1 MNVTIIQPP
10 LVQLN
15 TPYPSGAYLKS
26 FFQMIRDGKIEGL
39 SQNLIGKV
47 RWLDLSTALFHKIFC
62 RQGLTKLFALTEKK
76 ALSMA
81 DSADE
86 ETSFQL
92 RRYVSCQTLWIN
104 WIDRI
109 VEILC
114 GGNSAREFCHEF
126 VRSPHAPRGN
136 RMENFFGELSEQGRD
151 ITTDDAKILAS
162 LALADLADYITTV
175 FDNNFRLISYAEHL
189 GTSTASFDDVIK
201 GLKSPVL
208 NEFYKDVLQDAFE
221 KKDACKTVSS
231 ELNHLFL
238 ISVPFPGCFEAAVY
252 TAREIRKLYGE
263 KAIIATG
270 GGYINTELR
279 SLSEIRFFDYFDFI
293 SYDMGYGSYIHL
305 LEKFSAAHYAVAA
318 QDAPLTYDTS
328 AVISTLNET
337 PLYKMKYRSSG
348 KIIGQSD
355 TTEGFQKYAE
365 LESKVCRIL
374 IPDFSEINFS
384 KYPRLADDTNPMHS
398 IWNDGAWLKAYMAH
412 GCYWHRCA
420 FCDTQL
426 EYVNRFCKVG
436 ASHLCDGLTEQAQK
450 TGVWGIH
457 FVDEACPPSSM
468 IDFGIRNC
476 RNEKTNGK
484 KLTWWGNIRFEKTFT
499 RDMADFLSYS
509 GLTAV
514 SGGIEIATGD
524 GLSAVNKGTTMEN
537 IVAATC
543 AFKEAGILVHSYM
556 IFGFYQ
562 QSEQDLINSMETLRQ
577 LFAAGLLDSAFWHK
591 FTLTLHSTVYKEW
604 QDGKHPELKIITGNE
619 ESRNRFAENDL
630 HFAGEH
636 KSAKYSEGLNAALD
650 AWMHGQNLETNV
662 QRWFTFYMPRP
673 TLPKDYID
681 RLIEKY
687 EARRDAAYREPVT
700 NKSRLFWLGGKPV
713 VQGETLTWF
722 FMGQEFSGHFT
733 KAKEVAAVLEA
744 LQPGFYSDETGEDG
758 VTGGAPQ
765 GASHSSP
772 HAHDDSTAP
781 HNAVSQSAHSPS
793 LGAHN
798 AVMERHVAISQ
809 SAQSSV
815 LVASDSVTGGATQ
828 GTSHSSPH
836 AHDASTAPHNA
847 VSQSAQSPCPGAQN
861 AVSQSA
867 QSPVLAASD
876 GVTGGAPQG
885 TIHSSPHAHD
895 DSTAPHNAVSQST
908 QGTCPGVQNAVMER
922 HVAISQ
928 SAQSS
933 VLVASDGVTGGAPQG
948 AHSPCP
954 GVQNAVMERHVA
966 ISQSAHSPC
975 PGTQNAEQAALAS
988 LCSAKELIRL
998 RQGGLC
1004 CL

>member
-26 FFQMIRDGKIEGL
+26 FFQMIRDGKVPGL
-39 SQNLIGKV
+39 SPDLIENV

-81 DSADE
+81 DSSDE
-86 ETSFQL
+86 ETAFQL
-92 RRYVSCQTLWIN
+92 RRYVSCQALWIN

-162 LALADLADYITTV
+162 LALADLADYITAV
-175 FDNNFRLISYAEHL
+175 FDSDFRLISYAEHL

-208 NEFYKDVLQDAFE
+208 NEFYKDVLLEVLEPD
-221 KKDACKTVSS
+221 
-231 ELNHLFL
+231 HLFL
-238 ISVPFPGCFEAAVY
+238 ISVPFPGCFEAAVF
-252 TAREIRKLYGE
+252 TAREIKKLYGE

-279 SLSEIRFFDYFDFI
+279 NLSEIRFFDYFDFI

-305 LEKFSAAHYAVAA
+305 LENISESRETVAAHDAA
-318 QDAPLTYDTS
+318 LTHDLS
-328 AVISTLNET
+328 SVIGTLNEA
-337 PLYKMKYRSSG
+337 PLYKMKYRNSG

-355 TTEGFQKYAE
+355 VNGDLKKYAE
-365 LESKVCRIL
+365 LESKVCRVL

-398 IWNDGAWLKAYMAH
+398 IWNDGAWLKSYMAH

-476 RNEKTNGK
+476 QNENVNGK

-524 GLSAVNKGTTMEN
+524 GLNAVNKGTTIEN

-577 LFAAGLLDSAFWHK
+577 LFKAGLLDSAFWHK

-604 QDGKHPELKIITGNE
+604 QEGKHPDLKIITGNE

-630 HFAGEH
+630 HFAGEN
-636 KSAKYSEGLNAALD
+636 KSEKYSAGLNAALD
-650 AWMHGQNLETNV
+650 AWMHGQNLDTNV
-662 QRWFTFYMPRP
+662 QRWFNFNMPRP

-681 RLIEKY
+681 KLIEKY
-687 EARRDAAYREPVT
+687 EARRDAAYRETVSE
-700 NKSRLFWLGGKPV
+700 KSRLFWLGGKPV
-713 VQGETLTWF
+713 VQGENLTWF
-722 FMGQEFSGHFT
+722 FMGQELSGHFA
-733 KAKEVAAVLEA
+733 KAKEIAAILET
-744 LQPGFYSDETGEDG
+744 LQPGEAPK
-758 VTGGAPQ
+758 GAQ
-765 GASHSSP
+765 SP
-772 HAHDDSTAP
+772 SP
-781 HNAVSQSAHSPS
+781 RAHSATS
-793 LGAHN
+793 DAHN
-798 AVMERHVAISQ
+798 ASQ
-809 SAQSSV
+809 
-815 LVASDSVTGGATQ
+815 
-828 GTSHSSPH
+828 
-836 AHDASTAPHNA
+836 DAL
-847 VSQSAQSPCPGAQN
+847 GK
-861 AVSQSA
+861 
-867 QSPVLAASD
+867 
-876 GVTGGAPQG
+876 
-885 TIHSSPHAHD
+885 
-895 DSTAPHNAVSQST
+895 
-908 QGTCPGVQNAVMER
+908 
-922 HVAISQ
+922 
-928 SAQSS
+928 
-933 VLVASDGVTGGAPQG
+933 
-948 AHSPCP
+948 
-954 GVQNAVMERHVA
+954 
-966 ISQSAHSPC
+966 
-975 PGTQNAEQAALAS
+975 

-998 RQGGLC
+998 RRGGLC

>member
-39 SQNLIGKV
+39 SQNLIGKI

-175 FDNNFRLISYAEHL
+175 FDNDFRLISYAEHL

-252 TAREIRKLYGE
+252 TAREIRKFYGE
-263 KAIIATG
+263 KAFIVTG

-279 SLSEIRFFDYFDFI
+279 NLSEIRFFDYFDFI

-305 LEKFSAAHYAVAA
+305 LEKLAAAHNAAAA

-328 AVISTLNET
+328 AVIITLNET

-348 KIIGQSD
+348 KIIGKSD
-355 TTEGFQKYAE
+355 KTENFQKYAE

-374 IPDFSEINFS
+374 IPDFSEIDFS

-436 ASHLCDGLTEQAQK
+436 APHLCDGLTEQAQK

-457 FVDEACPPSSM
+457 FVDEACPPASM

-476 RNEKTNGK
+476 HNEKTNGK

-604 QDGKHPELKIITGNE
+604 QDGKHPDLKIITGNE

-630 HFAGEH
+630 HFAGEN

-650 AWMHGQNLETNV
+650 AWMHGQNLEANV
-662 QRWFTFYMPRP
+662 QRWFAFNMPRP

-687 EARRDAAYREPVT
+687 EARRDATYREPVT

-713 VQGETLTWF
+713 VHGETLTWF
-722 FMGQEFSGHFT
+722 FMGQELSGHFT
-733 KAKEVAAVLEA
+733 KAKEVAAALEA
-744 LQPGFYSDETGEDG
+744 LQPGFYADETGADG

-772 HAHDDSTAP
+772 HAHD
-781 HNAVSQSAHSPS
+781 
-793 LGAHN
+793 
-798 AVMERHVAISQ
+798 
-809 SAQSSV
+809 
-815 LVASDSVTGGATQ
+815 
-828 GTSHSSPH
+828 
-836 AHDASTAPHNA
+836 ASTAPYNA
-847 VSQSAQSPCPGAQN
+847 VSQSAQSPCPGA
-861 AVSQSA
+861 
-867 QSPVLAASD
+867 
-876 GVTGGAPQG
+876 
-885 TIHSSPHAHD
+885 H
-895 DSTAPHNAVSQST
+895 
-908 QGTCPGVQNAVMER
+908 
-922 HVAISQ
+922 
-928 SAQSS
+928 
-933 VLVASDGVTGGAPQG
+933 
-948 AHSPCP
+948 
-954 GVQNAVMERHVA
+954 
-966 ISQSAHSPC
+966 
-975 PGTQNAEQAALAS
+975 NAEQAALAS
-988 LCSAKELIRL
+988 LCSAKELTRL
-998 RQGGLC
+998 RRGGLC